1 MAQTKYLTVSALTK
15 YIKRK
20 FDFDPYL
27 QDFYLKGEISN
38 LKKHSSGHL
47 YFTLKDDQ
55 ARLLAIMFASQA
67 RTMPFTPENGMSVL
81 VRGGISVYEA
91 NGQYQMYVKE
101 MKPDGVGSLFLA
113 YEQLKEKLEKEGL
126 FSQARKKKIPLFP
139 ETVGVVTSPTGAA
152 VRDIITTIQR
162 RFPIGKVILFPAL
175 VQGEQAPA
183 SIVEAIE
190 KAKIFGTIDVLIVG
204 RGGGSIEELW
214 AFNDE
219 KVARAIVSSPI
230 PIISAVGHETD
241 FTISDFVADLRAP
254 TPTGAAE
261 LAVPL
266 LEDLYQRI
274 DERKLRLS
282 RAIGNKLRVERIHLK
297 KLSNSYAL
305 RSPKRLYVQKLEKMD
320 RLHESLNR
328 EMRRLIRINQDK
340 RMIIQNRLS
349 RSAPIEIIKSK
360 RIEREGLQK
369 NLQKN
374 MFVRLEKKKQSFSG
388 ILQTL
393 HALNP
398 LSIMER
404 GYSVTYSESGKIIK
418 SIHSA
423 EKGET
428 ISVTVKDGTL
438 LCEIHDKKENTGHE
452 ERS

>member
-67 RTMPFTPENGMSVL
+67 RSVPFTPENGMSVL
-81 VRGGISVYEA
+81 VRGEISVYEA

-113 YEQLKEKLEKEGL
+113 FEQLKEKLEKEGL
-126 FSQARKKKIPLFP
+126 FSQERKKKIPLFP
-139 ETVGVVTSPTGAA
+139 KTVGVVTSPTGAA

-175 VQGEQAPA
+175 VQGEQAPP

-190 KAKIFGTIDVLIVG
+190 KAKNYKVIDVLIVG

-219 KVARAIVSSPI
+219 RVARAIASSPI

-274 DERKLRLS
+274 HDKKLRLT
-282 RAIGNKLRVERIHLK
+282 RAIGNKLKVDRINLG
-297 KLSNSYAL
+297 KLTNSYAL
-305 RSPKRLYVQKLEKMD
+305 RSPRRLYIQKMEKMD
-320 RLHESLNR
+320 RLHETLHR
-328 EMRRLIRINQDK
+328 EMQRLIGSNHDK
-340 RMIIQNRLS
+340 REVLQNRLL
-349 RSAPIEIIKSK
+349 RSAPLAMIKRKS
-360 RIEREGLQK
+360 IEREVLQR
-369 NLQKN
+369 NLQRN
-374 MFVRLEKKKQSFSG
+374 MLVHLEKQKQTFSVVLHT
-388 ILQTL
+388 LQ
-393 HALNP
+393 ALNP
-398 LSIMER
+398 LSILER
-404 GYSVTYSESGKIIK
+404 GYSVTYSETGQLVK
-418 SIHSA
+418 SIHSV
-423 EKGET
+423 EKGDT
-428 ISVTVKDGTL
+428 IRVNVKDGIL
-438 LCEIHDKKENTGHE
+438 HCEIHEKENIGHE
-452 ERS
+452 GRS